1 MENKK
6 LEEAYKI
13 VFEDMKKNSPSFFF
27 GKYDAKNG
35 KESFMHGVSTVMEFI
50 ALRADLLEET
60 YEKFSNEFTKN
71 MVESK
76 TKKSWQIFKS
86 SV

>member
-13 VFEDMKKNSPSFFF
+13 VFEDMKKKSPSFFF

-50 ALRADLLEET
+50 ALRADLSEET

-76 TKKSWQIFKS
+76 KKEVDKKVYRF
-86 SV
+86 

>member
-1 MENKK
+1 MEKK

-13 VFEDMKKNSPSFFF
+13 VFEDMKKNSPLFFF

-50 ALRADLLEET
+50 ALRADLSEET
-60 YEKFSNEFTKN
+60 CEKFSNEFTKN

-76 TKKSWQIFKS
+76 KIVKKK
-86 SV
+86 